1 MRSSKTYNNPFSI
14 ALLCLILYG
23 AQFSFSQQP
32 IQLVHSDSV
41 IGYKIGTQNVRD
53 FVGNVHL
60 RQGNL
65 DLYCGKAIHFI
76 DENKAIL
83 ISNVR
88 ITQDMMILSSDYI
101 EYDGNK
107 SEAYSQGEIQIVDT
121 VSTLMAKKGIYYFKS
136 KIAHFS
142 DSVTLQDKFS
152 TLRADIID
160 FDRSKNISY
169 AYENVFLEND
179 SLQLICD
186 SLIYDKNQDIF
197 FAFSNVKVAM
207 RQYPTTLYAGY
218 LENHRRIGYTF
229 ATFSP
234 VVIYVDSVIEQVDVN
249 FEQSKKVRYDTLW
262 VFADSLF
269 SFRKNEDDEL
279 VCRNNVRIFRDKFS
293 GIAGSGKYFRNKDY
307 GYLLDFPIAWYDST
321 EFRGDSITF
330 SLHNNSLSVVN
341 IIRNG
346 KIFSFSP
353 DDSRYINVIQS
364 DTFWIYFDNNK
375 ISYLSGKGAAKTSYF
390 LKEETNGGLNLA
402 NYVSDS
408 LRIDFSDDEVQNIV
422 WLGNIY
428 GELIPQSI
436 FSRNIET
443 YIKIPGDFF
452 QNKPKLEYQRR
463 ILLKSN

>member
-1 MRSSKTYNNPFSI
+1 MINFKTYSLPSI
-14 ALLCLILYG
+14 ITGFLILCG
-23 AQFSFSQQP
+23 IQFSFSQQP
-32 IQLVHSDSV
+32 IQLIHSDSV
-41 IGYKIGTQNVRD
+41 IGYKIGEQNVRD

-83 ISNVR
+83 ISNVK
-88 ITQDMMILSSDYI
+88 ITQDMMALTSDYI

-107 SEAYSQGEIQIVDT
+107 SEAYSQGKIQIVDT
-121 VSTLMAKKGIYYFKS
+121 ASTLMAKKGIYYFKS

-142 DSVTLQDKFS
+142 DSVVLQDKLS
-152 TLRADIID
+152 TIWANIID

-169 AYENVFLEND
+169 AYGNVFLEND
-179 SLQLICD
+179 SLELICD
-186 SLIYDKNQDIF
+186 SLKYDKRQDIS
-197 FAFSNVKVAM
+197 FAFSNVKVVM
-207 RQYPTTLYAGY
+207 KQHPTTLYAGY
-218 LENHRRIGYTF
+218 LENHRQIGYSF

-234 VVIYVDSVIEQVDVN
+234 VVIYIDSVIEQVDVN

-262 VFADSLF
+262 VFADSL
-269 SFRKNEDDEL
+269 KKKKKKEGDEL
-279 VCRNNVRIFRDKFS
+279 VCRNNVRIFRAKFS
-293 GIAGSGKYFRNKDY
+293 GIAGFTKYFRNKNY
-307 GYLLDFPIAWYDST
+307 GYLLDFPIVWYDST

-330 SLHNNSLSVVN
+330 SLDNNSLDVVN
-341 IIRNG
+341 IVGNG
-346 KIFSFSP
+346 RIYSFSR

-364 DTFWIYFDNNK
+364 DTFWIYFNDNK
-375 ISYLSGKGAAKTSYF
+375 ISYLKGKGEAKTSYF

-408 LRIDFSDDEVQNIV
+408 LRIDFFDEEVQNVV

-436 FSRNIET
+436 FSKNIET
-443 YIKIPGDFF
+443 YIKIPNDFF
-452 QNKPKLEYQRR
+452 QNKPKLNYQHR
-463 ILLKSN
+463 IFLKK

>member
-1 MRSSKTYNNPFSI
+1 MRSSKTYN
-14 ALLCLILYG
+14 LLFIVLWYLILYG

-32 IQLVHSDSV
+32 IQLIHSDSV
-41 IGYKIGTQNVRD
+41 IGYRIGTQNVRD

-83 ISNVR
+83 ISNVK
-88 ITQDMMILSSDYI
+88 ITQDMMVLTSDYI

-107 SEAYSQGEIQIVDT
+107 SEAYSQGAIQIVDT
-121 VSTLMAKKGIYYFKS
+121 VNTLTAKKGTYYFKS
-136 KIAHFS
+136 RIARFS
-142 DSVTLQDKFS
+142 DSVVLQDKFS
-152 TLRADIID
+152 ILRANIID

-179 SLQLICD
+179 SLELICD
-186 SLIYDKNQDIF
+186 SLTYDKRQDIF
-197 FAFSNVKVAM
+197 FAFSNVRVVIK
-207 RQYPTTLYAGY
+207 QYPTTLYAGY

-234 VVIYVDSVIEQVDVN
+234 AVVYVDSVIEQVDVN
-249 FEQSKKVRYDTLW
+249 FDQNKKVRYDSLW

-269 SFRKNEDDEL
+269 SFRKEEGDEL
-279 VCRNNVRIFRDKFS
+279 VCRNNVQIFRDKFS
-293 GIAGSGKYFRNKDY
+293 GVAGFAKYFRNNNY
-307 GYLLDFPIAWYDST
+307 GYLLDFPIVWYDST

-330 SLHNNSLSVVN
+330 SLDNNSLN
-341 IIRNG
+341 IINIAGDGR
-346 KIFSFSP
+346 IYSFSQ
-353 DDSRYINVIQS
+353 DNSRYINAIQS
-364 DTFWIYFDNNK
+364 DTFWIYFNNNK
-375 ISYLSGKGAAKTSYF
+375 ISYLSGKGEAKTSYF
-390 LKEETNGGLNLA
+390 LKDETGGGLNLA

-408 LRIDFSDDEVQNIV
+408 LRIDFLNDEVQNVV

-436 FSRNIET
+436 FSKNIET
-443 YIKIPGDFF
+443 YVKIPVDFF
-452 QNKPKLEYQRR
+452 QNKPKLDYQQR
-463 ILLKSN
+463 IFLKK